1 MLHVSYVNNV
11 IKYKHTHTHKF
22 STLCC
27 ARGIAA
33 VCSVFTTQKPWQHRI
48 PPDGV
53 VEGGTEDLVA
63 VFGKAQTGHTFVVS
77 MLKPTHT
84 QAALD
89 LPHLPQQ
96 HTHISKEK
104 SKDRLR
110 QQYIHKSY
118 GYSYW
123 SFILSG
129 KYTHKYEPI
138 QPLFCHSELQ

>member
-11 IKYKHTHTHKF
+11 IKYKHTHTHILYIMLCKRN
-22 STLCC
+22 SCSLQRIHYTETMTTSNPTWWCGRRRHWGSGCRLWKSPDKPRLCC
-27 ARGIAA
+27 E
-33 VCSVFTTQKPWQHRI
+33 H
-48 PPDGV
+48 
-53 VEGGTEDLVA
+53 
-63 VFGKAQTGHTFVVS
+63 AQTYAYTSRFGSSTPS
-77 MLKPTHT
+77 PTT
-84 QAALD
+84 
-89 LPHLPQQ
+89 

-104 SKDRLR
+104 SKNRLR

-123 SFILSG
+123 SFILCG